1 MTKEQKEK
9 IKKLL
14 SSYRNMKAQIEC
26 IDFEINIIKECIE
39 GLRELRDTES
49 YIIEK
54 NNEIKYKRAIKKR
67 LEDYINS
74 IDNALNELSDT
85 ERKIVELRY
94 LEGKKHTWKEIGSIV
109 GYSSDYCR
117 KEILN
122 NGLKILYENIK
133 NYNK

>member
-9 IKKLL
+9 VKKLL
-14 SSYRNMKAQIEC
+14 SSYRTMKAQIEC
-26 IDFEINIIKECIE
+26 IDFEINIIKEFIE

-54 NNEIKYKRAIKKR
+54 NNEIKYKRAKKKR
-67 LEDYINS
+67 LEDCVNS

-85 ERKIVELRY
+85 ERNIVELRY
-94 LEGKKHTWKEIGSIV
+94 LEGKKHTWKEIGNIV

-117 KEILN
+117 KELFALILKSLWN
-122 NGLKILYENIK
+122 YLKLK
-133 NYNK
+133 

>member
-9 IKKLL
+9 VKKLL
-14 SSYRNMKAQIEC
+14 SSYRTMKAQIEC
-26 IDFEINIIKECIE
+26 IDFEINIIKEFIE

-54 NNEIKYKRAIKKR
+54 NNEIKYKRAKKKR
-67 LEDYINS
+67 LEDCVNS

-94 LEGKKHTWKEIGSIV
+94 LEGKKHTWKEIGNIV

-117 KEILN
+117 KELFALILKSLWN
-122 NGLKILYENIK
+122 YLKLK
-133 NYNK
+133 